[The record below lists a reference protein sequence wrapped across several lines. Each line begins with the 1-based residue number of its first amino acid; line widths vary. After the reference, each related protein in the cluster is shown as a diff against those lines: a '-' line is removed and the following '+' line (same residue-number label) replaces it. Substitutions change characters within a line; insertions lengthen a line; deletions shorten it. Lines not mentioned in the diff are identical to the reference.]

1 MILNGQV
8 IAVFTDKKRGYT
20 GNPAACIYTKTPLTE
35 EQMQHVAKKN
45 KQPATTFL
53 WPVEGQDGHFHVRWY
68 AVDDEIILCGHGAAA
83 AAIFLGKKFNA
94 HDPFTLHHK
103 KGIIRVQWQM
113 TDTFIIELEAIHLLE
128 EIDVPDAIEEGL
140 GIPILAM
147 YKTDGKHIIMVESE
161 RILSKMN
168 PDFEKLRNSDIFG
181 YAVTAPGLEV
191 DFVSRTLVPHVHQL
205 EDHAT
210 GSSHAALVPFW
221 AKKLKSDDLSSLQLS
236 RRGGKFI
243 CKFRED
249 RNKVYLEGKYKA
261 IETFTVE
268 I

>member
-1 MILNGQV
+1 MILSGQI
-8 IAVFTDKKRGYT
+8 IAVFTDKKREYT
-20 GNPAACIYTKTPLTE
+20 GNPAACIYTKTGLTE
-35 EQMQHVAKKN
+35 EQMQQIGTKN
-45 KQPATTFL
+45 KQPATAFL
-53 WPVEGQDGHFHVRWY
+53 WPVEGESGHFNVRWY

-83 AAIFLGKKFNA
+83 AAIFLGKKFNT
-94 HDPFTLHHK
+94 HEPLTLHHK
-103 KGIIRVQWQM
+103 KGMIRVQWQL
-113 TDTFIIELEAIHLLE
+113 TDTFIIEMEAIHLIE
-128 EIDVPDAIEEGL
+128 EIDVPEAIEEGL
-140 GIPILAM
+140 GIHVLAM

-161 RILSKMN
+161 RILANMN
-168 PDFEKLRNSDIFG
+168 PDYEKLRDSDIFG
-181 YAVTAPGLEV
+181 YAVTAPGYNV

-221 AKKLKSDDLSSLQLS
+221 ANKLKTDELSSLQLS

-243 CKFRED
+243 CKYRNE
-249 RNKVYLEGKYKA
+249 RNKVYLEGNYKI

>member
-1 MILNGQV
+1 MILSGQI
-8 IAVFTDKKRGYT
+8 IAVFTDKKREFT
-20 GNPAACIYTKTPLTE
+20 GNPAACIYTKTSLTE
-35 EQMQHVAKKN
+35 KQMQLIGTKN
-45 KQPATTFL
+45 KQPATAFL
-53 WPVEGQDGHFHVRWY
+53 WPVEGETGHFHVRWY

-83 AAIFLGKKFNA
+83 AAIFLGKKFNT
-94 HDPFTLHHK
+94 HEPLTLHYK
-103 KGIIRVQWQM
+103 KGEIRVQWQM
-113 TDTFIIELEAIHLLE
+113 TDTFIIEMEAIHLIE

-140 GIPILAM
+140 GIPILGM

-161 RILSKMN
+161 RILAKMN
-168 PDFEKLRNSDIFG
+168 PDFDKLRDSDIFG
-181 YAVTAPGLEV
+181 YAVTAPGLHV

-221 AKKLKSDDLSSLQLS
+221 SKKLKTDELSSLQLS
-236 RRGGKFI
+236 RRGGKFT
-243 CKFRED
+243 CKYREE
-249 RNKVYLEGKYKA
+249 RNKVYLEGNYKI

>member
-1 MILNGQV
+1 MIANGKV
-8 IAVFTDKKRGYT
+8 IAVFTDKQRDFT
-20 GNPAACIYTKTPLTE
+20 GNPAACIYTKNPLSE
-35 EQMQHVAKKN
+35 EQMQQIATKN

-53 WPVEGQDGHFHVRWY
+53 WPVEGEGGHSHVRWY

-83 AAIFLGKKFNA
+83 AGIFLGKKFNT
-94 HDPFTLHHK
+94 HEPLTLHYK
-103 KGIIRVQWQM
+103 EGTIRVQWQM
-113 TDTFIIELEAIHLLE
+113 NDTFIIELDAIHLIE

-147 YKTDGKHIIMVESE
+147 YRTDGKHIIMVESE
-161 RILSKMN
+161 RILANMN
-168 PDFEKLRNSDIFG
+168 PDFEKLRDSDIFG
-181 YAVTAPGLEV
+181 YAVTAPGLHV

-221 AKKLKSDDLSSLQLS
+221 ANKLKSDELSSLQLS
-236 RRGGKFI
+236 RRGGKFT
-243 CKFRED
+243 CKYREA
-249 RNKVYLEGKYKA
+249 RNKVYLEGNYKI